1 VLFLKLVLL
10 LKYSVH
16 FSVLVKEWSQI
27 KIVFIVIFVAETVAY
42 VVERIICYVACVEE
56 KRNTHRILVQKCE
69 GMK

>member
-16 FSVLVKEWSQI
+16 FISVKEQSQI
-27 KIVFIVIFVAETVAY
+27 KIVFIVIFMSETVAC
-42 VVERIICYVACVEE
+42 VVERIICYVTCVEE

-69 GMK
+69 GMR